1 MDFIAGQKLVKQKEF
16 GKALNIFLSL
26 LVNEDKDKR
35 VYFYLG
41 LIYYEL
47 NSFDKSIF
55 YYNEYLKVDANSTS
69 TLLNL
74 AIVEQ
79 SIGNLKLAKNIT

>member
-26 LVNEDKDKR
+26 LVNKDKDKR

-47 NSFDKSIF
+47 KFEVQKNEFYLFLLSF
-55 YYNEYLKVDANSTS
+55 E
-69 TLLNL
+69 
-74 AIVEQ
+74 
-79 SIGNLKLAKNIT
+79 NIQ